1 MRAASHICPVTLT
14 PHRRLRNAFTCHQP
28 INCGPFVL
36 LGQHQLDFSW
46 PLCAA
51 LSGPRLPASD
61 PRELLRKDPLP
72 SFFSGIRRCLRAP
85 GLPLSDRNQD
95 SPLTQS
101 LKKVE
106 SGALGNSASEGYFH
120 HHPLAGCRLM
130 EASQSFL
137 CAEKHQQQEIIHAW
151 RSISVKI
158 FPPITVLLHF
168 GSVPGGPRSP
178 ARLSKGP
185 PDVLPAPLSAHLL
198 LSLPLYSHQAVV

>member
-85 GLPLSDRNQD
+85 GLPPVGQEPGFSVDSKSKEGGVWSFGELSLRRLLS
-95 SPLTQS
+95 SPS
-101 LKKVE
+101 
-106 SGALGNSASEGYFH
+106 SGWVQADG
-120 HHPLAGCRLM
+120 
-130 EASQSFL
+130 SF
-137 CAEKHQQQEIIHAW
+137 
-151 RSISVKI
+151 
-158 FPPITVLLHF
+158 P
-168 GSVPGGPRSP
+168 
-178 ARLSKGP
+178 
-185 PDVLPAPLSAHLL
+185 VLPMCRKTPAAGDNPCLEIDLCQDLSPHNSSAPLWLCPRGAEVTS
-198 LSLPLYSHQAVV
+198 SSQ